1 MKIFFT
7 TLWLCLFSLGA
18 KANDFTL
25 STSTL
30 DGKNF
35 DLSAQK
41 NRVTIVNFWGYW
53 CAQCRREM
61 IVLEEIYQKYH
72 GQGVDIIGVS
82 VDGKNARA
90 KVLAAVVGISYP
102 NALFDEASK
111 INFNEPTSI
120 PVTYIFD
127 RNLTLVAKFD
137 DDAKSPNKNDFER
150 VLAALLRK

>member
-7 TLWLCLFSLGA
+7 ALWLCLISLGA
-18 KANDFTL
+18 AANDFTL
-25 STSTL
+25 TAPTL

-41 NRVTIVNFWGYW
+41 NRVTIVNFWAYW
-53 CAQCRREM
+53 CTECRREM
-61 IVLEEIYQKYH
+61 LVLEEIYQKYH

-82 VDGKNARA
+82 IDKKSARK
-90 KVLAAVVGISYP
+90 KVLSAAIGVSYP

-111 INFNEPTSI
+111 ISFQEPSSI

-127 RNLTLVAKFD
+127 RNLTLVTKFD
-137 DDAKSPNKNDFER
+137 EDDGTPNKNDFER
-150 VLAALLRK
+150 VLEPLLKK